1 MSRDLSRNWQRL
13 AALAAFGVFWGAF
26 LVTIGFRPLHVLI
39 LIGGLVVVAAL
50 AFEGRQAVA
59 ALRSRA
65 SQAGVW
71 AAGRGRA
78 VWAMVLRASRAA
90 SARVAR
96 VDWQGLRVQAR
107 RRGESAG
114 RVGRRAAVTAGELA
128 AVASRHTLAAG
139 GAALRALEGR
149 ARTVQR
155 HLADARRR
163 TDALRLNEQA
173 AVLRQEGRYEQ
184 ALEAGERALELFRA
198 VGDRRNEALT
208 LNGIGL
214 TQARAGDESGALDSY
229 ETAVALLSDLGDGH
243 GAGRVLA
250 NLGMLYLGQ
259 GEDEHARAAWQ
270 DALERLEPGS
280 PEHDQTAQQL
290 RSAG

>member
-1 MSRDLSRNWQRL
+1 MSRELSRKRQRL

-26 LVTIGFRPLHVLI
+26 LVTIGFRPLHVVI
-39 LIGGLVVVAAL
+39 LIGGLV
-50 AFEGRQAVA
+50 AVA
-59 ALRSRA
+59 AVALEGRHAAAQLRSHA

-71 AAGRGRA
+71 AAGRARA
-78 VWAMVLRASRAA
+78 VWAMALRASRAA

-96 VDWQGLRVQAR
+96 VDWQGLRVGAR
-107 RRGESAG
+107 RR
-114 RVGRRAAVTAGELA
+114 AVTVRELA
-128 AVASRHTLAAG
+128 AVASRGTLAAG
-139 GAALRALEGR
+139 GAAVQAVEGQ
-149 ARTVQR
+149 ARTLRRQ
-155 HLADARRR
+155 LADARRR

-184 ALEAGERALELFRA
+184 ALEASERALERFRA

-214 TQARAGDESGALDSY
+214 TQARTGDESGALDSY
-229 ETAVALLSDLGDGH
+229 ETAVALLSDLGDSH

-259 GEDEHARAAWQ
+259 GQDEHARAAWQ

-280 PEHDQTAQQL
+280 IEHDQTAQQL
-290 RSAG
+290 RATG